1 MLIYNERDVISQSKI
16 TSNLKATVMSNWELT
31 DKRIYQL
38 LKHPYQV
45 DKSVVE
51 EMTSAYLDF
60 VEDLLVYL
68 NEGKD
73 NKSIIRKLNTA
84 QIEFATIKAFEESIP
99 TENSKLKIVFLD
111 KLIALTQKEL
121 ELLYRQMEYPKF
133 FINIESE
140 WKSPIGINLEEIKL
154 IDIMELA
161 CGFFYIIDG
170 VQRLDNKELHLID
183 VTRIFEKMFNV
194 NLGDIYKKEE
204 AVIKRKPIK
213 ITEFLDRLKA
223 AIIQKS
229 KDEGYYQP

>member
-1 MLIYNERDVISQSKI
+1 ML
-16 TSNLKATVMSNWELT
+16 NWEIT

-45 DKSVVE
+45 DKSIVE
-51 EMTSAYLDF
+51 DMTSAYLDF
-60 VEDLLVYL
+60 VEDLFVFL

-73 NKSIIRKLNTA
+73 NKEIIRKLNTA
-84 QIEFATIKAFEESIP
+84 NIEFATIKAFEQSLP
-99 TENSKLKIVFLD
+99 TENNKLKIVFLD
-111 KLIALTQKEL
+111 KLATLIEKEL

-140 WKSPIGINLEEIKL
+140 WKSPICVNPEEIKL

-161 CGFFYIIDG
+161 CGFFYLKNG
-170 VQRLDNKELHLID
+170 LQRIDNKELHLID
-183 VTRIFEKMFNV
+183 VTRLFEKMFNV

-213 ITEFLDRLKA
+213 NTEFLERLKS

-229 KDEGYYQP
+229 KDEGYY

>member
-1 MLIYNERDVISQSKI
+1 ML
-16 TSNLKATVMSNWELT
+16 ELT

-38 LKHPYQV
+38 LKHPYQI
-45 DKSVVE
+45 DKSIVE

-60 VEDLLVYL
+60 VEELFVYL

-73 NKSIIRKLNTA
+73 NKIIIRKLNTA
-84 QIEFATIKAFEESIP
+84 QIEFATMKAFEQSIP
-99 TENSKLKIVFLD
+99 TENNKLKIVFLD
-111 KLIALTQKEL
+111 KLTTLIDKEL

-140 WKSPIGINLEEIKL
+140 WKSPICVNPEEIKL

-161 CGFFYIIDG
+161 CGFFYLIDG
-170 VQRLDNKELHLID
+170 FQRIDNKELHLID
-183 VTRIFEKMFNV
+183 VTRLFEKMLNT

-204 AVIKRKPIK
+204 AVIKRKPTK

-229 KDEGYYQP
+229 KDEGYWQA

>member
-1 MLIYNERDVISQSKI
+1 MQ
-16 TSNLKATVMSNWELT
+16 NWELT

-45 DKSVVE
+45 DKSIVE
-51 EMTSAYLDF
+51 DMTSAYLDF
-60 VEDLLVYL
+60 VEDLFIFL

-73 NKSIIRKLNTA
+73 NKEIIRKLNTA
-84 QIEFATIKAFEESIP
+84 NIEFATIKAFEQSLP
-99 TENSKLKIVFLD
+99 TENNKLKIVFLD
-111 KLIALTQKEL
+111 KLATLIEKEL

-140 WKSPIGINLEEIKL
+140 WKSPICVNPEEIKL

-161 CGFFYIIDG
+161 CGFFYLKNG
-170 VQRLDNKELHLID
+170 LQRIDNKELHLID
-183 VTRIFEKMFNV
+183 VTRLFEKMFNV

-204 AVIKRKPIK
+204 SVIKRKPIK
-213 ITEFLDRLKA
+213 STEFLERLKS

-229 KDEGYYQP
+229 KDDGYY